1 MPIFKYSIEP
11 RRTSE
16 LLLPAGAKILKIGI
30 QANPLATSEPM
41 GNHPSH
47 IPVLWADVDETN
59 YLVPV
64 RIRSLATGDALS
76 DQEQAEFLYVDTIQ
90 LPGRNVVEAV
100 FHVYVSPVVLPPIRI
115 ARPAAA
121 AQCTARCSC

>member
-30 QANPLATSEPM
+30 QANPLAASEPM
-41 GNHPSH
+41 SNHPKFL
-47 IPVLWADVDETN
+47 PVLWADVDETN
-59 YLVPV
+59 YRVPV
-64 RIRSLATGDALS
+64 NILSLATGDELS
-76 DQEQAEFLYVDTIQ
+76 DQQREAFLYVDTVQ
-90 LPGRNVVEAV
+90 LPGRNGNEAV

-115 ARPAAA
+115 ARSAD
-121 AQCTARCSC
+121 AQRTDA